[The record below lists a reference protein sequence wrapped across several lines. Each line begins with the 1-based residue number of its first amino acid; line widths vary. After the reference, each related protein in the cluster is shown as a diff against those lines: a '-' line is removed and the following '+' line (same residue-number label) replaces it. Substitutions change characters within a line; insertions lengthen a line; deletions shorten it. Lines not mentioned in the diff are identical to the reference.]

1 MTLLRRDFL
10 VDVAEK
16 IGSEPVK
23 SNLVLT
29 PFEERATIDG
39 KVFFLVLGRA
49 DIADQIEGL
58 TKAEKWEELTELI
71 TQFMMQMID
80 KASPEAKNFNT
91 EPLQQKDLKKVN
103 VFQLVADR

>member
-16 IGSEPVK
+16 MGSEPVK

-58 TKAEKWEELTELI
+58 IKAEKW
-71 TQFMMQMID
+71 
-80 KASPEAKNFNT
+80 
-91 EPLQQKDLKKVN
+91 
-103 VFQLVADR
+103 

>member
-49 DIADQIEGL
+49 DIAD
-58 TKAEKWEELTELI
+58 
-71 TQFMMQMID
+71 
-80 KASPEAKNFNT
+80 
-91 EPLQQKDLKKVN
+91 
-103 VFQLVADR
+103 

>member
-1 MTLLRRDFL
+1 VRSKRKIAQTVAAKMTLLRRDFL

-49 DIADQIEGL
+49 DIAD
-58 TKAEKWEELTELI
+58 
-71 TQFMMQMID
+71 
-80 KASPEAKNFNT
+80 
-91 EPLQQKDLKKVN
+91 
-103 VFQLVADR
+103 